1 MFTLFSVLLAKVDNR
16 GGGGSPAD
24 PWKDS
29 GCLSEEGVAT
39 LQCLPI
45 VFKLVL
51 NWLLIL
57 SGTVALIFVI
67 LSGISYIT
75 SGGDQKKLE
84 KAKHTLTYAILGLF
98 IIFVS
103 FLIIR
108 IISYV
113 TGVECI
119 NTFGFICM

>member
-1 MFTLFSVLLAKVDNR
+1 MVD
-16 GGGGSPAD
+16 
-24 PWKDS
+24 
-29 GCLSEEGVAT
+29 GVAT
-39 LQCLPI
+39 LQCIPV

-57 SGTVALIFVI
+57 AGTVALIFVI

-84 KAKHTLTYAILGLF
+84 NAKHTLTYAILGL
-98 IIFVS
+98 IVILAAIF
-103 FLIIR
+103 IIR

-113 TGVECI
+113 TGVDCI
-119 NTFGFICM
+119 NRFGFICM

>member
-1 MFTLFSVLLAKVDNR
+1 MSWDQCTVD
-16 GGGGSPAD
+16 
-24 PWKDS
+24 
-29 GCLSEEGVAT
+29 GVAT
-39 LQCLPI
+39 LQCLPV

-57 SGTVALIFVI
+57 SGAVALVFVI

-75 SGGDQKKLE
+75 SGGDQKKLDN
-84 KAKHTLTYAILGLF
+84 AKHTLTYAILGLF

-103 FLIIR
+103 IFIIR

-113 TGVECI
+113 TNVGCI
-119 NTFGFICM
+119 TTFGFVCM

>member
-1 MFTLFSVLLAKVDNR
+1 MDWNQCAPD
-16 GGGGSPAD
+16 
-24 PWKDS
+24 
-29 GCLSEEGVAT
+29 GVAT
-39 LQCLPI
+39 LQCIPV

-57 SGTVALIFVI
+57 SGTVALVFVI
-67 LSGISYIT
+67 LAGISYIT
-75 SGGDQKKLE
+75 SGGDQKKLDN
-84 KAKHTLTYAILGLF
+84 AKHTLTYAILGLF

-108 IISYV
+108 IISYI

-119 NTFGFICM
+119 NYFGFIC

>member
-1 MFTLFSVLLAKVDNR
+1 MVD
-16 GGGGSPAD
+16 
-24 PWKDS
+24 
-29 GCLSEEGVAT
+29 EVAT
-39 LQCLPI
+39 LQCIPV

-57 SGTVALIFVI
+57 AGTVALIFVI

-84 KAKHTLTYAILGLF
+84 NAKHTLTYAILGL
-98 IIFVS
+98 IVILAAIF
-103 FLIIR
+103 IIR

-113 TGVECI
+113 TGVDCI
-119 NTFGFICM
+119 NRFGFICM